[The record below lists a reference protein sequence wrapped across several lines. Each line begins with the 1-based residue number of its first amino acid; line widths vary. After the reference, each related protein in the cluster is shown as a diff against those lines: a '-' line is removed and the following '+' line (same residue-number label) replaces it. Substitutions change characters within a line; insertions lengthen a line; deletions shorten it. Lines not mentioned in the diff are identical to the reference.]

1 MDDKELFEI
10 DLVEE
15 FAFAANKFI
24 YTEKGPVVCYDCDAV
39 LAYLIT
45 QEGMTHDAAID
56 YMDETME
63 GVRFIWIHDI
73 DLDVELIPDD
83 KPHLSIVP
91 KKEDMH

>member
-1 MDDKELFEI
+1 MDDNELFEI
-10 DLVEE
+10 DLIPE
-15 FAFAANKFI
+15 FAFAATHFL
-24 YTEKGPVVCYDCDAV
+24 YSEGGQVVCYDCDAV
-39 LAYLIT
+39 LAYLID
-45 QEGMTHDAAID
+45 EHGMAHDAAID

-63 GVRFIWIHDI
+63 GVRFIWIHAI

>member
-15 FAFAANKFI
+15 FAFSVNHFI
-24 YTEKGPVVCYDCDAV
+24 YTAEGPVACYDCDAV

-63 GVRFIWIHDI
+63 GVRFIWIHAI
-73 DLDVELIPDD
+73 DLDVDLTPDD
-83 KPHLSIVP
+83 HPHLRLV
-91 KKEDMH
+91 H

>member
-1 MDDKELFEI
+1 MDDNELFEI

-39 LAYLIT
+39 LSYLIT

-56 YMDETME
+56 YMDETMD

-73 DLDVELIPDD
+73 DLDVEMIPDD